1 MRMKFFI
8 GAIVA
13 TSILP
18 HVGASAASL
27 SSVDCS
33 LNSIVLTF
41 DGNISSGDVT
51 KVEVGETATAKIKYE
66 LNLLP
71 GSVSGATLTLSP
83 DAAAKTELRKVSP
96 YKAHIYAS
104 GDASG
109 TQKCN
114 D

>member
-8 GAIVA
+8 SAIVA
-13 TSILP
+13 TSIFP
-18 HVGASAASL
+18 HVSASAASL

-71 GSVSGATLTLSP
+71 GIVSGATLTLSP
-83 DAAAKTELRKVSP
+83 DAATKTELRKVSP

-104 GDASG
+104 GNASG